1 MAKEKDPLIDAL
13 VAAAAGG
20 VDAVGVTELKGRLT
34 DAPAELADA
43 GNRLRAAE
51 DDEAPAP
58 LLELLDS
65 AFHARLLR
73 AEAGATGTVEDI
85 PEGGHWST
93 PMPAENLY
101 ILVPETRPFAKK
113 VKPEVQVEAI
123 ETATR
128 LGTATDLRLLQIYL
142 KHLEEKKEE
151 APVADAVSQHAI
163 PAFGQPILP
172 ELWPTL
178 GPDNRTF
185 TAASKID
192 IQATLKRLTEKTPE
206 KKAKGQGGG
215 GDKQSQVTKA
225 VDKILQDAAEGG
237 RVGPESLPIL
247 KLALKY
253 APEPSFRRK
262 VAETLA
268 GMGPAAAGEALPDLV
283 DAFERTGFT
292 RDYNLIRPMVVLG
305 KESTDVFDALV
316 RALDDRDS
324 TVRLLATFNIG
335 QMGEVAMRA
344 LDVLEDKAETDPEP
358 KVRDQALKT
367 LNKLRARLEPVG
379 VLPDEFPSD
388 RGEGQE

>member
-1 MAKEKDPLIDAL
+1 MAKDKEPLIDAL
-13 VAAAAGG
+13 VAAASGG
-20 VDAVGVTELKGRLT
+20 IDAVGVGDVRSRLGDAPPEVT
-34 DAPAELADA
+34 DAAS
-43 GNRLRAAE
+43 RLRAAE
-51 DDEAPAP
+51 DDDAPAP
-58 LLELLDS
+58 LLELL
-65 AFHARLLR
+65 AGTFHARLLGS
-73 AEAGATGTVEDI
+73 ESGLKGTIEEI

-101 ILVPETRPFAKK
+101 LLVPETRPFAKK

-123 ETATR
+123 ESAIR
-128 LGTATDLRLLQIYL
+128 LGTATDLRLLQIYI

-151 APVADAVSQHAI
+151 SPVADTVAHSAI
-163 PAFGQPILP
+163 PAYGPGILP

-192 IQATLKRLTEKTPE
+192 IQATLKRLTEKSPD
-206 KKAKGQGGG
+206 KKSKGVG

-305 KESTDVFDALV
+305 KESTDVADALI
-316 RALDDRDS
+316 RALEDRDS
-324 TVRLLATFNIG
+324 TVRLLAAFNVG
-335 QMGEVAMRA
+335 QMGEVAMKS
-344 LDVLEDKAETDPEP
+344 LDALEDMSERDPEP
-358 KVRDQALKT
+358 KVRDQAVKT

-379 VLPDEFPSD
+379 VVPDMGTTSD
-388 RGEGQE
+388 EE

>member
-1 MAKEKDPLIDAL
+1 MAKEKEPLIDAL
-13 VAAAAGG
+13 VAAAAAG
-20 VDAVGVTELKGRLT
+20 VDNGGLADLKPRLA
-34 DAPAELADA
+34 DAPPELADVA
-43 GNRLRAAE
+43 ERLRAAE

-58 LLELLDS
+58 LLELLQA
-65 AFHARLLR
+65 AFHARLQQ
-73 AEAGATGTVEDI
+73 AETGATGTIEEI

-93 PMPAENLY
+93 PMPAEALY
-101 ILVPETRPFAKK
+101 LLVPETRPFAKK

-123 ETATR
+123 ESATR
-128 LGTATDLRLLQIYL
+128 LGTVTDLRLLQIYL

-151 APVADAVSQHAI
+151 APVADAVAQHAI
-163 PAFGQPILP
+163 PAYGPGVLP

-185 TAASKID
+185 SAASKID

-206 KKAKGQGGG
+206 KKAKGQPA
-215 GDKQSQVTKA
+215 DKQSQVTKA

-305 KESTDVFDALV
+305 KESTDVADSLI
-316 RALDDRDS
+316 RALEDRDS
-324 TVRLLATFNIG
+324 TVRLMAAFNIG

-344 LDVLEDKAETDPEP
+344 LDTLEDVSERDPEP

-379 VLPDEFPSD
+379 VIPMDGTT
-388 RGEGQE
+388 GEEIGEQ

>member
-1 MAKEKDPLIDAL
+1 MAKEKDPLIDSL
-13 VAAAAGG
+13 VATAAGG
-20 VDAVGVTELKGRLT
+20 IDSVGVTELKGRAAT
-34 DAPAELADA
+34 VQPELAEA
-43 GNRLRAAE
+43 AARLRDT
-51 DDEAPAP
+51 DDEEAPVP
-58 LLELLDS
+58 LLELLH
-65 AFHARLLR
+65 AAMHARLQR
-73 AEAGATGTVEDI
+73 AEAGAKGTIDPI
-85 PEGGHWST
+85 PAGGHWST
-93 PMPAENLY
+93 NMAAEALY
-101 ILVPETRPFAKK
+101 LLVPETRPFAKK

-123 ETATR
+123 ESATR

-142 KHLEEKKEE
+142 NHLEDKKED
-151 APVADAVSQHAI
+151 APVADAVAQYAI
-163 PAFGQPILP
+163 PAFGPGILP

-185 TAASKID
+185 SAASKID

-206 KKAKGQGGG
+206 KKAKGG

-268 GMGPAAAGEALPDLV
+268 GMGEAATEALPDLI

-292 RDYNLIRPMVVLG
+292 RDYNLIRPMMVLG
-305 KESTDVFDALV
+305 KESNDVADSLI
-316 RALDDRDS
+316 RALEDRDS
-324 TVRLLATFNIG
+324 TVRLIAAFNIG
-335 QMGEVAMRA
+335 QMGEPAMKS
-344 LDVLEDKAETDPEP
+344 LDTLEDLSERDPEA

-379 VLPDEFPSD
+379 VLPE
-388 RGEGQE
+388 GEVTEES

>member
-1 MAKEKDPLIDAL
+1 MAREKDPLIDNL
-13 VAAAAGG
+13 VTAVAGG
-20 VDAVGVTELKGRLT
+20 VDAVGVADVKSRLV
-34 DAPAELADA
+34 DAPPEFGDA
-43 GNRLRAAE
+43 ANRLREAE
-51 DDEAPAP
+51 DDEAPLP
-58 LLELLDS
+58 LLELL
-65 AFHARLLR
+65 AGAMHARLLR
-73 AEAGATGTVEDI
+73 AESGAKGTIEDI

-93 PMPAENLY
+93 PMAAESLY
-101 ILVPETRPFAKK
+101 LLVPETRPFAKK
-113 VKPEVQVEAI
+113 VKPEVQVETI
-123 ETATR
+123 ESAVR

-142 KHLEEKKEE
+142 RHLEEKKEE
-151 APVADAVSQHAI
+151 APVADVVAQQAI
-163 PAFGQPILP
+163 PAFGPGILP

-185 TAASKID
+185 TASSKID

-206 KKAKGQGGG
+206 KKAKGQPA
-215 GDKQSQVTKA
+215 DKQSQVTKA

-268 GMGPAAAGEALPDLV
+268 GMGPEAAGEALPDLV

-305 KESTDVFDALV
+305 KESTDVADALI
-316 RALDDRDS
+316 RALEDRDS
-324 TVRLLATFNIG
+324 TVRLLAAFNVG
-335 QMGEVAMRA
+335 QMGEVGMRSLEA
-344 LDVLEDKAETDPEP
+344 LEDVSERDPEP

-379 VLPDEFPSD
+379 VVPMDEGI
-388 RGEGQE
+388 GEEQ

>member
-13 VAAAAGG
+13 VAAAVGG
-20 VDAVGVTELKGRLT
+20 VDTVGVADVKTRL
-34 DAPAELADA
+34 DAVPPEAANA
-43 GNRLRAAE
+43 AARLRAAE
-51 DDEAPAP
+51 DDEAPVP
-58 LLELLDS
+58 LLELMHET
-65 AFHARLLR
+65 FHARLQR
-73 AEAGATGTVEDI
+73 AEAGVAGTIEDV
-85 PEGGHWST
+85 PEGPRWAT
-93 PMPAENLY
+93 PMAAEALY
-101 ILVPETRPFAKK
+101 LLVPETRPFAKK
-113 VKPEVQVEAI
+113 VKPEAQVEAI
-123 ETATR
+123 ESATR

-151 APVADAVSQHAI
+151 SPVADAVAQHAI

-185 TAASKID
+185 SAASKID

-206 KKAKGQGGG
+206 KKAKGQPA
-215 GDKQSQVTKA
+215 DKQSQVTKA

-268 GMGPAAAGEALPDLV
+268 GMGEAAVEALPDLV

-292 RDYNLIRPMVVLG
+292 RDYNLIRPMMVLG
-305 KESTDVFDALV
+305 KESNDVMDALT
-316 RALDDRDS
+316 RALEDRDS
-324 TVRLLATFNIG
+324 TVRLMSAFNIG
-335 QMGEVAMRA
+335 QMGEVAMKA
-344 LDVLEDKAETDPEP
+344 LDTLEDVSERDPEP

-379 VLPDEFPSD
+379 VLPEDAATVQQTDE
-388 RGEGQE
+388 

>member
-1 MAKEKDPLIDAL
+1 MAKEKDLLLESL
-13 VAAAAGG
+13 VATAAAG
-20 VDAVGVTELKGRLT
+20 VDTGGVTDLKGKAATAPPELS
-34 DAPAELADA
+34 DAAA
-43 GNRLRAAE
+43 RLRAAE

-58 LLELLDS
+58 LLELLF
-65 AFHARLLR
+65 AATHARLQR
-73 AEAGATGTVEDI
+73 AETGVKGNLE
-85 PEGGHWST
+85 PVAEGVHWST
-93 PMPAENLY
+93 PMSAENLY
-101 ILVPETRPFAKK
+101 LLVPETRPFAKK

-123 ETATR
+123 ESATR

-142 KHLEEKKEE
+142 KHLEEKKED
-151 APVADAVSQHAI
+151 APVADAVAQHAI
-163 PAFGQPILP
+163 PAFGPPILP

-185 TAASKID
+185 SAASKID

-206 KKAKGQGGG
+206 KKAKGA
-215 GDKQSQVTKA
+215 DKQSQVTKA
-225 VDKILQDAAEGG
+225 VDKILEDAAEGG

-268 GMGPAAAGEALPDLV
+268 NMGSAAAEALPDLV

-305 KESTDVFDALV
+305 KESNDVADALI
-316 RALDDRDS
+316 RALEDRDS
-324 TVRLLATFNIG
+324 TVRLMAAFNVG
-335 QMGEVAMRA
+335 QMGEPAMKA
-344 LDVLEDKAETDPEP
+344 LDTLEDVSERDPEP
-358 KVRDQALKT
+358 KVRDTALKT

-379 VLPDEFPSD
+379 VVPVDEGMGD
-388 RGEGQE
+388 ETE

>member
-20 VDAVGVTELKGRLT
+20 IDAVGGADVKAR
-34 DAPAELADA
+34 LADA
-43 GNRLRAAE
+43 PPELGDAADRLRAAE
-51 DDEAPAP
+51 DDDAPAP
-58 LLELLDS
+58 FLELLAG
-65 AFHARLLR
+65 AFHARLMR
-73 AEAGATGTVEDI
+73 AEAGIQGAIEEA

-93 PMPAENLY
+93 PMPAESLY
-101 ILVPETRPFAKK
+101 LLVPETRPFAKK
-113 VKPEVQVEAI
+113 VKPEIQVETI
-123 ETATR
+123 ESAVR

-142 KHLEEKKEE
+142 KHLEDKKEE
-151 APVADAVSQHAI
+151 APVADAVAQNAI
-163 PAFGQPILP
+163 PAFGPGVLP

-192 IQATLKRLTEKTPE
+192 IQATLKRLTEKSPE
-206 KKAKGQGGG
+206 KKAKGQPA
-215 GDKQSQVTKA
+215 DKQSQVTKA

-268 GMGPAAAGEALPDLV
+268 GMGPESAGEALPDLV

-292 RDYNLIRPMVVLG
+292 RDYNLVRPMVVLG
-305 KESTDVFDALV
+305 KESTDVADALI
-316 RALDDRDS
+316 RALEDRDS
-324 TVRLLATFNIG
+324 TVRLLAAFNIG

-344 LDVLEDKAETDPEP
+344 LDALEDKAEHDPEP

-379 VLPDEFPSD
+379 VVEDLGAE
-388 RGEGQE
+388 EGPEE

>member
-13 VAAAAGG
+13 VATAIGG
-20 VDAVGVTELKGRLT
+20 VDNVGMTELKGRAAT
-34 DAPAELADA
+34 APPEASDVAA
-43 GNRLRAAE
+43 RLRAAD
-51 DDEAPAP
+51 DDEAPLP
-58 LLELLDS
+58 LLELLQVVM
-65 AFHARLLR
+65 HLRLQR
-73 AEAGATGTVEDI
+73 AEVGLKGTIDAI

-93 PMPAENLY
+93 TMPAESLY
-101 ILVPETRPFAKK
+101 LLVPETRPFAKK
-113 VKPEVQVEAI
+113 VKPEVQI
-123 ETATR
+123 ETIESAAR

-142 KHLEEKKEE
+142 KHLDEKKED
-151 APVADAVSQHAI
+151 APIADAVAQHAI
-163 PAFGQPILP
+163 PAFGSVILP

-192 IQATLKRLTEKTPE
+192 IQATLKRLTEKSPE
-206 KKAKGQGGG
+206 KKAKG

-225 VDKILQDAAEGG
+225 VDKILEDAAEGG

-253 APEPSFRRK
+253 APEPAFRRK

-268 GMGPAAAGEALPDLV
+268 GMGSAAAEALPDLV

-305 KESTDVFDALV
+305 KESPDVADALI
-316 RALDDRDS
+316 RALEDRDG
-324 TVRLLATFNIG
+324 TVRLLAAFNIG
-335 QMGEVAMRA
+335 QMGEPAMRG
-344 LDVLEDKAETDPEP
+344 LDALEDISERDPEP

-379 VLPDEFPSD
+379 VVTTEGDEI
-388 RGEGQE
+388 EGQE

>member
-1 MAKEKDPLIDAL
+1 MAKEKDPLLDAL
-13 VAAAAGG
+13 IATAAGG
-20 VDAVGVTELKGRLT
+20 IDAVGVSDVKAQLSTPAT
-34 DAPAELADA
+34 DMAEPA
-43 GNRLRAAE
+43 NRLRNAD
-51 DDEAPAP
+51 DDEASIP
-58 LLELLDS
+58 LLELLQQ
-65 AFHARLLR
+65 AMHARLQR
-73 AEAGATGTVEDI
+73 AEAGARGSVDDI
-85 PEGGHWST
+85 PAGGHWST
-93 PMPAENLY
+93 TMPAESLY
-101 ILVPETRPFAKK
+101 LLVPETRPFAKK

-123 ETATR
+123 ETAVR

-142 KHLEEKKEE
+142 QHLDDKKEE
-151 APVADAVSQHAI
+151 APVADAVAQDAI
-163 PAFGQPILP
+163 PAFGPGVLP

-192 IQATLKRLTEKTPE
+192 IQATLKRLTEKSPE
-206 KKAKGQGGG
+206 KKAKGG

-268 GMGPAAAGEALPDLV
+268 NMGDAATEALPDLV

-292 RDYNLIRPMVVLG
+292 RDYNLIRPMMVLG
-305 KESTDVFDALV
+305 KESNDVADSLI
-316 RALDDRDS
+316 RALEDRDS
-324 TVRLLATFNIG
+324 TVRLMATFNIG
-335 QMGEVAMRA
+335 QMGEPAMKA
-344 LDVLEDKAETDPEP
+344 LDMLEDISERDPEP

-379 VLPDEFPSD
+379 VVPE
-388 RGEGQE
+388 EGVTEEG

>member
-1 MAKEKDPLIDAL
+1 MAKEKDPLLDSL
-13 VAAAAGG
+13 VATAAAG
-20 VDAVGVTELKGRLT
+20 VDTGGITDLKGKAAT
-34 DAPAELADA
+34 PPPELADA
-43 GNRLRAAE
+43 AVRLRAAE

-58 LLELLDS
+58 LLELLF
-65 AFHARLLR
+65 AATHARLQR
-73 AEAGATGTVEDI
+73 AETGVKGNLEPVTD
-85 PEGGHWST
+85 GGHWST

-101 ILVPETRPFAKK
+101 LLVPETRPFAKK

-123 ETATR
+123 ESATR

-142 KHLEEKKEE
+142 KHLEEKKED
-151 APVADAVSQHAI
+151 APVADAVAQHAI
-163 PAFGQPILP
+163 PAFGPPILP

-185 TAASKID
+185 SAASKID

-206 KKAKGQGGG
+206 KKAKGA
-215 GDKQSQVTKA
+215 DKQSQVTKA
-225 VDKILQDAAEGG
+225 VDKILEDAAEGG

-268 GMGPAAAGEALPDLV
+268 NMGSAAAEALPDLV

-305 KESTDVFDALV
+305 KESNDVADALI
-316 RALDDRDS
+316 RALEDRDS
-324 TVRLLATFNIG
+324 TVRLMAAFNVG
-335 QMGEVAMRA
+335 QMGEPAMKA
-344 LDVLEDKAETDPEP
+344 LDNLEDVSERDPEP
-358 KVRDQALKT
+358 KVRDTALKT

-379 VLPDEFPSD
+379 VVPV
-388 RGEGQE
+388 GEGLGDETE